1 MNNTNSLPVRL
12 LFAPAK
18 AGFALASL
26 LAVMPVQAF
35 EFDLMEGEVTGSLDT
50 TLSYGAMWRV
60 EGRDTHT
67 YGNDT
72 EPTHDDVNTNDG
84 NRNFDT
90 GMVSSVYKI
99 NSELKL
105 NYKNYG
111 AFVRG
116 RAFYD
121 TEIMDKDTDWSDT
134 NDRFNRRFPG
144 YFDQAGTNRAADAFD
159 SDVEELIGKD
169 ASIMDAFVF
178 GSFHVGDMPLDVRF
192 GKQVLNWG
200 EGIFYRDG
208 INTINPIDA
217 AQFALPGSELKDVLI
232 PQMALSFNL
241 GLTENLSMETYYM
254 MEWDESIVPP
264 VGSYFSNNDI
274 FADGAMFGYNE
285 LSRNFNASDR
295 AKLINSGV
303 NIDGDYSIV
312 ADLRG
317 KRNSKDSG
325 QWGVNFKYFAEELNE
340 TEFGFY
346 FVNYH
351 AQVPFTEAGV
361 RPGSVVNALVDTT
374 GIDLDADPSGGLF
387 SPFIAST
394 LHVLSNG
401 VYANRVYP
409 EDIRMFGLSF
419 NTTVGNT
426 SIAGELTYRPNMPM
440 WIDHPDDLVSGIKEN
455 LFNSRDLLSTI
466 IPTVFANGLDETG
479 VCANFTQLSQGR
491 PNNYGCIGDDYKNY
505 ERVELYTGSLVFIHN
520 FGPRFGFDNFIAV
533 LEPSFELISGIGGN
547 YDAFAAKGSSPYDS
561 RTFSSDYTPSHERLD
576 RFSWGYTTVFSGRW
590 NDVFAGVNLNPILR
604 FKQDVQGNSR
614 VTGNFMEDRKA
625 VTLALNA
632 TYMNSLEAGIS
643 YTNFFGAERRNKLN
657 DRDNIAFTVKYSF

>member
-60 EGRDTHT
+60 EGRDTHR
-67 YGNDT
+67 YDGNDT

-134 NDRFNRRFPG
+134 NDRFVNKSSA
-144 YFDQAGTNRAADAFD
+144 YYNQAGTNKAADAFD
-159 SDVEELIGKD
+159 SDVEDLIGKD

-178 GSFHVGDMPLDVRF
+178 GNFYIGDMPLDVRF

-285 LSRNFNASDR
+285 VVGTDKERIDDLAIRDGWISLLESRG
-295 AKLINSGV
+295 IN
-303 NIDGDYSIV
+303 IHGDYLVV

-317 KRNSKDSG
+317 KQNAKDSG
-325 QWGVNFKYFAEELNE
+325 QFGVNFKYFAEELNE

-351 AQVPFTEAGV
+351 AQVPFTAAGI
-361 RPGSVVNALVDTT
+361 RPGSVAAAITEFTPEGDNA
-374 GIDLDADPSGGLF
+374 ISNGL
-387 SPFIAST
+387 AK

-401 VYANRVYP
+401 VYADRVYP

-440 WIDHPDDLVSGIKEN
+440 WIDHPDDLVSGISEN
-455 LFNSRDLLSTI
+455 LSDSNGDGVIRDVRIAGSEAGICTS
-466 IPTVFANGLDETG
+466 IP
-479 VCANFTQLSQGR
+479 LSQGR
-491 PNNYGCIGDDYKNY
+491 PNNFGCVGDDYKNY

-547 YDAFAAKGSSPYDS
+547 YDAFSAKGSSPYDS
-561 RTFSSDYTPSHERLD
+561 RNFSEDYTPEHERLD
-576 RFSWGYTTVFSGRW
+576 RFSWGYTTVFSGQW

>member
-1 MNNTNSLPVRL
+1 MNNTNSLPLRL

-60 EGRDTHT
+60 EGRDTHL

-134 NDRFNRRFPG
+134 NDSFINKNSA
-144 YFDQAGTNRAADAFD
+144 YYNQAGTNRAADAFD

-217 AQFALPGSELKDVLI
+217 GQFALPGSELKDVLI

-274 FADGAMFGYNE
+274 FADGAEFGYNE
-285 LSRNFNASDR
+285 VVGTDKKRIDDPAIR
-295 AKLINSGV
+295 AGWISLLKNRGIN
-303 NIDGDYSIV
+303 IHGDYLVV

-317 KRNSKDSG
+317 KQNAKDSG
-325 QWGVNFKYFAEELNE
+325 QFGVNFKYFAEELNE

-351 AQVPFTEAGV
+351 AQVPFTAAGI
-361 RPGSVVNALVDTT
+361 RPGSVTAATTEFGDDNAITN
-374 GIDLDADPSGGLF
+374 GFAK
-387 SPFIAST
+387 

-401 VYANRVYP
+401 VYADRVYP

-440 WIDHPDDLVSGIKEN
+440 WIDHPDDLVSGISEN
-455 LFNSRDLLSTI
+455 LSDSNADGIIRDVRNAAGSEAGICTS
-466 IPTVFANGLDETG
+466 IP
-479 VCANFTQLSQGR
+479 LSQGR
-491 PNNYGCIGDDYKNY
+491 PNNFGCVGQDYKNY

-547 YDAFAAKGSSPYDS
+547 YDMFAAKGSSPYDS
-561 RTFSSDYTPSHERLD
+561 RNFSEDYTPEHERLD
-576 RFSWGYTTVFSGRW
+576 RFSWGYTTVFSGQW

>member
-26 LAVMPVQAF
+26 LAVMPAQAF

-178 GSFHVGDMPLDVRF
+178 GSFHIGDMPLDVRF

-274 FADGAMFGYNE
+274 FADGATFGYNE
-285 LSRNFNASDR
+285 LTDSAGD
-295 AKLINSGV
+295 KLSPAAIALLDAGGV
-303 NIDGDYSIV
+303 NYNGDYLVV

-317 KRNSKDSG
+317 KQNAKDGG

-351 AQVPFTEAGV
+351 AQVPYTAAGI
-361 RPGSVVNALVDTT
+361 RNGSVLEAVNN
-374 GIDLDADPSGGLF
+374 
-387 SPFIAST
+387 PFLTIPFT
-394 LHVLSNG
+394 QLLHVLSNG
-401 VYANRVYP
+401 VYADRVYP

-419 NTTVGNT
+419 NTTAGNT

-440 WIDHPDDLVSGIKEN
+440 WIDHPDDLVSGISRN
-455 LFNSRDLLSTI
+455 LPTI
-466 IPTVFANGLDETG
+466 IGTVTG
-479 VCANFTQLSQGR
+479 TGSEAGICTTVQLSQGR
-491 PNNYGCIGDDYKNY
+491 PGNFGCVGQDYKNY

-533 LEPSFELISGIGGN
+533 LEPSFELVSGIGGN
-547 YDAFAAKGSSPYDS
+547 YDSFAAKGSSPYDS
-561 RTFSSDYTPSHERLD
+561 RKFSGDYTPEHERLD
-576 RFSWGYTTVFSGRW
+576 RFSWGYTTVFSGQW

>member
-26 LAVMPVQAF
+26 LAVMPAQAF
-35 EFDLMEGEVTGSLDT
+35 EFELMEGEVTGSLDT

-60 EGRDTHT
+60 EGRDTHR

-72 EPTHDDVNTNDG
+72 GPTHDDVNTNDG

-134 NDRFNRRFPG
+134 NDRFNRRFPD

-159 SDVEELIGKD
+159 SDVEDLIGKD

-178 GSFHVGDMPLDVRF
+178 GNFYIGDMPLDVRF

-200 EGIFYRDG
+200 EGIFYRDS

-241 GLTENLSMETYYM
+241 GITENLSMETYYM

-274 FADGAMFGYNE
+274 FADGATFGYNK
-285 LSRNFNASDR
+285 LTNPVTG
-295 AKLINSGV
+295 AKYLEAQKQIYKDNGV
-303 NIDGDYSIV
+303 NIEGDYLVV

-317 KRNSKDSG
+317 KKNARDSG
-325 QWGVNFKYFAEELNE
+325 QWGVNFKFFAEELNE

-351 AQVPFTEAGV
+351 SQVPFAEAGI
-361 RPGSVVNALVDTT
+361 RTGSV
-374 GIDLDADPSGGLF
+374 LDAVGIFPMNPL
-387 SPFIAST
+387 AT
-394 LHVLSNG
+394 LHVMSNG

-440 WIDHPDDLVSGIKEN
+440 WIDHPDDLVSGISSN
-455 LFNSRDLLSTI
+455 LVTDKLDASSPGIVRDVRNSGSEAGICTS
-466 IPTVFANGLDETG
+466 
-479 VCANFTQLSQGR
+479 FTNLSQAR
-491 PNNYGCIGDDYKNY
+491 PNNIGCVGDDYKNF

-533 LEPSFELISGIGGN
+533 LEPSFELVSGIGGN

-561 RTFSSDYTPSHERLD
+561 RNFSEDYTPSHERLD
-576 RFSWGYTTVFSGRW
+576 RFSWGYTTVFSGQW